1 MSARPLVVVG
11 DTLLD
16 VDIEGDVERLCPE
29 GPVPVLEESG
39 RFPRAGGA
47 GLAATLAA
55 ADGRAV
61 MLVTALAQDEA
72 GRELARLLERA
83 GVEVL
88 DLGLEAGTPTKTR
101 LRADGRVLLRVDG
114 GGCEAS
120 TVAGVP
126 DAALTCLAAAAAI
139 LVADYGRGV
148 AAEPRLRRAIAEAAA
163 RRPAVWDPHPR
174 GAEPVPGMRL
184 ATPNGREAA
193 GVVPALEGDGFAVHA
208 ARAKELVR
216 RWQVA
221 AVAVTLGKD
230 GVVLAAAETAPLA
243 FPAEPVAAADPCG
256 AGDRFASSVAGY
268 LADGALLPDAVA
280 EGVRAAT
287 AFVREGGA
295 GSVRLGPAGGGAEL
309 RRESAEEVVARVR
322 DAGGTVVMTGGCF
335 DLLHAGH
342 VQTLEAARRLGDCLV
357 VCLNSDASVR
367 RLKGSDRPLVPQ
379 DDRAAVLRALA
390 CVDAVVVFNE
400 ATPEAVLARFQPDLF
415 AKGGDYAL
423 EHLREAE
430 VQSRWAGEVVIL
442 PYFEGRSTTRL
453 IEELILRA
461 D

>member
-1 MSARPLVVVG
+1 
-11 DTLLD
+11 
-16 VDIEGDVERLCPE
+16 
-29 GPVPVLEESG
+29 
-39 RFPRAGGA
+39 
-47 GLAATLAA
+47 
-55 ADGRAV
+55 
-61 MLVTALAQDEA
+61 
-72 GRELARLLERA
+72 
-83 GVEVL
+83 
-88 DLGLEAGTPTKTR
+88 
-101 LRADGRVLLRVDG
+101 
-114 GGCEAS
+114 
-120 TVAGVP
+120 
-126 DAALTCLAAAAAI
+126 
-139 LVADYGRGV
+139 
-148 AAEPRLRRAIAEAAA
+148 
-163 RRPAVWDPHPR
+163 
-174 GAEPVPGMRL
+174 MRL

-390 CVDAVVVFNE
+390 CVDAVVVFDE
-400 ATPEAVLARFQPDLF
+400 AAPEAVLARFQPDLF

>member
-1 MSARPLVVVG
+1 MSAQPLVVVG

-29 GPVPVLEESG
+29 GPVPVLEQSG

-47 GLAATLAA
+47 GLVATLAA

-61 MLVTALAQDEA
+61 MLVTALAKDEA
-72 GRELARLLERA
+72 GRELSRLLERA

-88 DLGLEAGTPTKTR
+88 DLGLETGTPTKMR
-101 LRADGRVLLRVDG
+101 LRADGRLLLRVDG

-126 DAALTCLAAAAAI
+126 ETASAILAAAGAI

-163 RRPAVWDPHPR
+163 GRPAVWDPHPR

-184 ATPNGREAA
+184 ATPNAREAA
-193 GVVPALEGDGFAVHA
+193 AVVPALEGDGFAVHA

-216 RWQVA
+216 RWRAA
-221 AVAVTLGKD
+221 AVAITLGKD
-230 GVVLAAAETAPLA
+230 GAVLAAAETAPLA

-256 AGDRFASSVAGY
+256 AGDRFASSVAGL

-295 GSVRLGPAGGGAEL
+295 GSVRGPSGGGAEL

-342 VQTLEAARRLGDCLV
+342 VRTLQAARRLGDCLV

-390 CVDAVVVFNE
+390 CVDAVVIFDE

-430 VQSRWAGEVVIL
+430 VQARWGGEVAIL